1 MERRVFLAISL
12 SILVLYAYQAF
23 FAPRPTPA
31 PAAGQATPA
40 SSSVSVPGTTPAPA
54 VEAAAAAPEPTAI
67 VSDVSEREIVVH
79 TSRLEVVISNRGA
92 RILHWRLKDYHDSGG
107 RPVDLV
113 PSDLPAAQPRPFSL
127 KVDDPDLT
135 RRANDR
141 LYQVSGDNGG
151 RLDVTSAPATLV
163 FNYQDASGL
172 SVSKEFQ
179 FQPDSYVTT
188 FSAEMKN
195 GQQTLNPMVMWG
207 PGLGDAGALSAGGSF
222 FTGNYVQPPA
232 AIYHRDGKVVRLTTA
247 DAGEQPAHEGQFLF
261 AGIDDHYFI
270 ATAIKPG
277 QARVEYA
284 PVSVGDANTQRNF
297 LSFALRYDN
306 GPKAVQYFV
315 GPKELEGLRAVD
327 PQLVYAINFGMFDFI
342 VVPLL
347 QSLKWVHGYIGNY
360 GWAIIILTLLIN
372 LALFPL
378 RHKSLVSMRKVQS
391 VQPQVKAIQD
401 RYADLKVTDPARQ
414 KMNTEIMNLYR
425 EKGANPAGGC
435 VPMLLTMPVLF
446 AFYSMLSQ
454 AIELRG
460 ADFGF
465 WIHDLSVKD
474 PYYVTPLLMGA
485 TMFWQ
490 QWLAPTTADPMQARM
505 MMFMPV
511 VFTVMFLGFPSGLA
525 IYYLVTNLFQI
536 GQQYFT
542 NWMIGPPPVV
552 QPARPPAERRLKNVG
567 GSRTPGADAKK

>member
-1 MERRVFLAISL
+1 
-12 SILVLYAYQAF
+12 
-23 FAPRPTPA
+23 
-31 PAAGQATPA
+31 
-40 SSSVSVPGTTPAPA
+40 
-54 VEAAAAAPEPTAI
+54 VE
-67 VSDVSEREIVVH
+67 
-79 TSRLEVVISNRGA
+79 L
-92 RILHWRLKDYHDSGG
+92 LDSG
-107 RPVDLV
+107 
-113 PSDLPAAQPRPFSL
+113 QP
-127 KVDDPDLT
+127 
-135 RRANDR
+135 
-141 LYQVSGDNGG
+141 
-151 RLDVTSAPATLV
+151 
-163 FNYQDASGL
+163 
-172 SVSKEFQ
+172 
-179 FQPDSYVTT
+179 
-188 FSAEMKN
+188 
-195 GQQTLNPMVMWG
+195 LNPTVQWG
-207 PGLGDAGALSAGGSF
+207 AGLGDAGAISAGGSF

-232 AIYHRDGKVVRLTTA
+232 SIYHRDKKVVRLARDKVA
-247 DAGEQPAHEGQFLF
+247 DQPVHEGQFLF

-270 ATAIKPG
+270 ASAIKPG

-284 PVSVGDANTQRNF
+284 AVTVAGDAGTQRNF
-297 LSFALRYDN
+297 LSFGIRYEKS
-306 GPKAVQYFV
+306 PKAAQYFV
-315 GPKELEGLRAVD
+315 GPKEFEGLRAVD
-327 PQLVYAINFGMFDFI
+327 PQLVYAINFGMFDFL

-347 QSLKWVHGYIGNY
+347 QSLKWLHGYIGNY

-372 LALFPL
+372 LVLFPL
-378 RHKSLVSMRKVQS
+378 RHKSLVSMRKMQTI
-391 VQPQVKAIQD
+391 QPQVKAIQD

-425 EKGANPAGGC
+425 EKGANPASGC

-490 QWLAPTTADPMQARM
+490 QWMAPTTADPMQARM

-542 NWMIGPPPVV
+542 NWMIGPPPVA
-552 QPARPPAERRLKNVG
+552 QLARPAADRRQKHVG
-567 GSRTPGADAKK
+567 GSRTPAADGKK